1 MTYTAGE
8 WHYDTEDWASE
19 PARIV
24 SIDHEKSELTL
35 MDAKPKAPTVQAVIA
50 AYEALYDH
58 KAVMLFDVDA
68 DDGKLRA
75 VVGWQ
80 ETCSYHDECDYCS
93 KEIELSGDDHE
104 EVVLGAYGETLDEVL
119 ADLAAQLR
127 EEAQTPVARFDKVLG
142 LLAT

>member
-1 MTYTAGE
+1 MTYTAGI
-8 WHYDTEDWASE
+8 WFYEDLLSTLPDE
-19 PARIV
+19 PASIV

-58 KAVMLFDVDA
+58 DATLFLFSE
-68 DDGKLRA
+68 DGRLRGA
-75 VVGWQ
+75 LGWGD
-80 ETCSYHDECDYCS
+80 TCTTGRCS
-93 KEIELSGDDHE
+93 DWIDPDCI
-104 EVVLGAYGETLDEVL
+104 EVVFAASGETLDEVL
-119 ADLAAQLR
+119 ADLAAQLH